1 MNKSSTDL
9 ELIEFP
15 MVSPKNNLFVSD
27 GPNGAK
33 LYDYYLIGEIK
44 SNALEYTEFM
54 QALRQ
59 MSPMDL
65 CVIHVN
71 SPGGSVHSGEQVLSA
86 MKDSEG
92 YIIASIEGESSSM
105 ATQICLN
112 SDEVVISDGSLFLVH
127 NISAGAIGN
136 MVSISD
142 TTAYLNKLNEHLAK
156 TYDTFLTEEEKD
168 RVKHGRDVVLFAE
181 DVRKRLET
189 FEYPRRK
196 LREEMKED
204 HHREEPL
211 DLLEMVEG
219 VVKNSVQDIGTLVN
233 DSISKALNKYELP
246 LKQKPVRT
254 KKSKTQFNG
263 TDGNGYQPIDTMTSE
278 PVPPKAR

>member
-15 MVSPKNNLFVSD
+15 MVSPKSNLFVSD
-27 GPNGAK
+27 GPDGAK

-44 SNALEYTEFM
+44 SNAFEYTEFM

-136 MVSISD
+136 MASISD

-204 HHREEPL
+204 HQGEEPL
-211 DLLEMVEG
+211 DLLEMIEG
-219 VVKNSVQDIGTLVN
+219 VVKNSMGDIQKAVDEAVN
-233 DSISKALNKYELP
+233 NALSKYDLP
-246 LKQKPVRT
+246 VKHKPVRAKKVST
-254 KKSKTQFNG
+254 KV
-263 TDGNGYQPIDTMTSE
+263 DTKVSE
-278 PVPPKAR
+278 KDED